1 MGQFGS
7 SSSSSSPMAFW
18 AFSSSSSLDFATAER
33 RREARGEV
41 IYLAL
46 GWKEEEKGS
55 EIGGGGGKGED
66 KGK

>member
-1 MGQFGS
+1 
-7 SSSSSSPMAFW
+7 MAFW